1 MYSYMNDLS
10 GYLTRAHSYFGAKLM
25 SFDVILRGGSGISL
39 HFVRRLKQK
48 YEFVG

>member
-1 MYSYMNDLS
+1 MYSYMTDLS
-10 GYLTRAHSYFGAKLM
+10 VYFTRAHSYFGAKLM
-25 SFDVILRGGSGISL
+25 SFDFILRGVRGISL